1 MTIILNEKDIA
12 WTFVRPAFFS
22 NKMGTGKVLVDDK
35 KMPGTTI
42 MLEDLGMFMVEQ
54 ITSSEWLRK
63 APLVASK
70 TN

>member
-1 MTIILNEKDIA
+1 MAIRYA

-22 NKMGTGKVLVDDK
+22 NDAGTGKVVADDK

-42 MLEDLGMFMVEQ
+42 MIEDLGMFMAEQ
-54 ITSSEWLRK
+54 VASDEWIRK

-70 TN
+70 